1 MNISNLNISVPPDVY
16 DYLVECRHTVRIL
29 DRLSKADRYIPDE
42 IKLILQETV
51 SHDPDGDLPF
61 VTVGNDD
68 KEAEAYHD

>member
-1 MNISNLNISVPPDVY
+1 MYNSNLNISVPPDVY

-29 DRLSKADRYIPDE
+29 DAITRMDKYIPDE

-51 SHDPDGDLPF
+51 RHDPDSDLPF